1 MGGLVPSSRGTINI
15 RRRSRF
21 RVDPVTG
28 VEQLT
33 GFQDHFD
40 DVFITVILGT
50 LAGIPMEEE
59 DVHFKIILRCLA
71 LCRIRFGG
79 YWGRGRRRS
88 RGGDRCDDLGES
100 CFGLIFWQT
109 AIDHI
114 KLEF

>member
-1 MGGLVPSSRGTINI
+1 M
-15 RRRSRF
+15 
-21 RVDPVTG
+21 DPVAG

-33 GFQDHFD
+33 GFQNHFD